1 MYNLNAVGV
10 GVAGLFCLIVVIAIK
25 AFMSWKRPK
34 KEKKLSRKDRRELK
48 RLLHADAMQRS
59 VERACQFQRYDA
71 FKDALKKL
79 NETGKL
85 HQYSL
90 VRFTKQV
97 LDLIEDELIAYEGAC
112 TKTHLIEQYMPN
124 YYAVIMMHGMQAI
137 IEYSGRKGLQAIGM
151 DLMQFVEHH
160 FRIRNL
166 NGVLYRHRQ
175 HLHYADR
182 CECMA
187 VAILEFFG
195 RPISQGVIMSCTV
208 PFDRCKEDE
217 DLSTWESVQTEFFRR
232 GIDDYFAGAVKHVER
247 ENYQTQARLDNQEHQ
262 KNRRQRSA
270 RIKKQNRKA
279 RKMHY
284 A

>member
-1 MYNLNAVGV
+1 MFA
-10 GVAGLFCLIVVIAIK
+10 LIVVIAIK
-25 AFMSWKRPK
+25 AFFSWKRPK
-34 KEKKLSRKDRRELK
+34 KEKKMSRKDKRELK
-48 RLLHADAMQRS
+48 RLLYAAQLQSSRERS
-59 VERACQFQRYDA
+59 AQQLKYDT
-71 FKDALKKL
+71 FKDSLQKFIAASK
-79 NETGKL
+79 N
-85 HQYSL
+85 QNYSL
-90 VRFTKQV
+90 VRFTKGV
-97 LDLIEDELIAYEGAC
+97 LDQIEDEMIAYEGAC
-112 TKTHLIEQYMPN
+112 TKSHYIGQYMPN
-124 YYAVIMMHGMQAI
+124 YYAVIMMHGMQAV

-160 FRIRNL
+160 FRIKNL

-195 RPISQGVIMSCTV
+195 RPISQSVIMSCAV
-208 PFDRCKEDE
+208 PFDMCKEDE
-217 DLSTWESVQTEFFRR
+217 DLTTWDNVRHEFFER
-232 GIDDYFAGAVKHVER
+232 GIDQYFAGAVKHVER
-247 ENYQTQARLDNQEHQ
+247 ENYATQARLDNQEHQ

-279 RKMHY
+279 RKMNY